1 MNLPHSVTEE
11 EFVDTVDGIANR
23 LCDKFKFGYFS
34 REDIKQ
40 ECFTLA
46 LEVLDKYDPE
56 RPLANFLWCHLHNRL
71 CNLKRNK
78 YFRLEKPCNKC
89 PLKAYIPEGDICT
102 AYDNKNDCSLYDV
115 WLRKN
120 NNKKNLMNPI
130 GISYVSSENEKHMKD
145 YTTSYDNVANN
156 EILNIIDANIS
167 LTMRKYW
174 LQQRGGI
181 KVPKKYFDLLIIE
194 IHQILEDNDID
205 VSQAW

>member
-1 MNLPHSVTEE
+1 
-11 EFVDTVDGIANR
+11 
-23 LCDKFKFGYFS
+23 
-34 REDIKQ
+34 
-40 ECFTLA
+40 
-46 LEVLDKYDPE
+46 
-56 RPLANFLWCHLHNRL
+56 
-71 CNLKRNK
+71 
-78 YFRLEKPCNKC
+78 
-89 PLKAYIPEGDICT
+89 
-102 AYDNKNDCSLYDV
+102 
-115 WLRKN
+115 
-120 NNKKNLMNPI
+120 MNPI
-130 GISYVSSENEKHMKD
+130 GISYVSSEHEKHMKD